1 MSKKGSSAVDLMV
14 NGVTII
20 QRLNE
25 MGMEEKRKLK
35 RESESVESYEK
46 RIREINENAIIVA
59 VKTMIEEE

>member
-59 VKTMIEEE
+59 VKSMIEE

>member
-1 MSKKGSSAVDLMV
+1 MV

-20 QRLNE
+20 QRLNG

-35 RESESVESYEK
+35 RESETVEQYEK

-59 VKTMIEEE
+59 VKSMIEE

>member
-35 RESESVESYEK
+35 RESETVEQYEK

-59 VKTMIEEE
+59 VKSMIEE